1 MLDGDDLRSRV
12 HKLIQESDA
21 GTSSV
26 DDAVGLLYDV
36 AMSPGLAVDT
46 SEIRGHVLLLLDTR
60 TGDELLDELTDE
72 GLRHLCVVVRESL
85 AAVVA
90 PHPRAASIARPPTAA
105 GEFSSRDGGGPSRQA
120 APIQAVELA
129 GASGVMRCVAQLRR
143 RARTVGSLPAAAAWL
158 EAAAS
163 LLGLH
168 SDSSAYQA
176 VVAQRSTLSYDGVRR
191 LLPDEDA
198 LASLRF
204 SFCEVLHRYNQ
215 LLLSPQAAAG
225 QGQAAAALPLT
236 RIEHLQCAVRLA
248 RLLAP
253 SAAGPAASGQQQ
265 HAHPFA
271 LDVMLTHDPALA
283 RWGVRRDPPAA
294 GGEGRAAPAM
304 VGGSD
309 ASARAGAA
317 DAAGALS
324 PSPSSDVPRAHVGGD
339 ASLPIP
345 AARLAAVTDLLWGL
359 REAQHSGWKVK
370 TAIGSVSRALTAAIA
385 DGAIEALPPGAGFK
399 ALLEI
404 CALQDLVGEGFCCP
418 GLTHVVCR
426 RLVALM
432 GPAAAGEMPPEL
444 DRVLL
449 RCPVSGE
456 TDSVTVFTAIEPLWT
471 LYKVDA
477 VDDEYRVAVMRA
489 VRHLLRRESAVAS
502 AALSERRR
510 RAGPPGAG
518 RDGDARD
525 TQAAEAGAVAALAV
539 DGAGA
544 GGGGSAAAGA
554 DGRAVP
560 LAALPPAA
568 SPPPAHHPPS
578 ADGSS
583 GFYVAPAVAR
593 AAARLLRTFQVHGLP
608 SGLAR
613 GEAWGFYTEVA
624 RAWER
629 HFARMLGAVRRRSN
643 RTAAEDA
650 QRIRT
655 AHGAAGA
662 SLHGSFFVLNGV
674 KIWTPSK
681 PLRDAAQLL
690 QALCRSG
697 LPQLEVLKHTVSAR
711 SIIAAE
717 LERLQALTCGELVT
731 AMLSHPDGLR
741 LGFLLRKLHTPLLWA
756 TANGALPALAPDA
769 IARAVDASLAV
780 TQEMSQRQVQQTMQ
794 ELSQQRYHRLHG
806 WQNVSGPGRPV
817 PGQAVFGVVGV
828 PVKAPGGVATPA
840 AAAAGAASL
849 PGLGADADAAG
860 RGNLVQGGLRAI
872 ADRVRS
878 FLQVDGEPAAA
889 THSDSAAAPAL
900 SPAVPAAP
908 AAWEPWTQ
916 VLPGWVLERVAA
928 CVMVGNAL
936 PVAVA
941 ASSPA
946 AVGGAPLAG
955 AQSLADGSRGPVN
968 PAGGRTALAASS
980 AVAPASVAAAA
991 AAASSRLRGSWSSAF
1006 EVGVFD
1012 ILASLCGEHGLPPP
1026 VHGHVVPE
1034 LAMVV
1039 DIAWPAQRII
1049 VEVDGPP
1056 HYIPK
1061 QPAAQARALAA
1072 ARGAEWDGERHPE
1085 AALAVIR
1092 RMKAGV
1098 ECRTATLGSNVGLHD
1113 AALQRAGWR
1122 VVHVCCHQV
1131 YLRSPE
1137 RAALEAMVGGGASAG
1152 VTPGAHAAA
1161 AGATPSAAGGAA
1173 GGGLVDMPSAAEPY
1187 GEVDVEEAIA
1197 GYRVTQWDTPNPRAV
1212 VLGILKTSGAWE
1224 ALGGPAAAEAAPPAS
1239 LLMTLPAYTGPTA
1252 FDSAA

>member
-1 MLDGDDLRSRV
+1 V
-12 HKLIQESDA
+12 HKLIEASDA

-36 AMSPGLAVDT
+36 AMSPDLAVDT

-105 GEFSSRDGGGPSRQA
+105 GEFSSRDGGAASRQA

-129 GASGVMRCVAQLRR
+129 GASGVMRCVAQLRK
-143 RARTVGSLPAAAAWL
+143 RARTVDSLPVAAAWL

-215 LLLSPQAAAG
+215 LLLSPQAVT
-225 QGQAAAALPLT
+225 GQAAAALPLT

-253 SAAGPAASGQQQ
+253 SSAGPAASGHQQ

-271 LDVMLTHDPALA
+271 LDVLLTHDPALA
-283 RWGVRRDPPAA
+283 RWGVRRDPPDDGGAA
-294 GGEGRAAPAM
+294 GAAA
-304 VGGSD
+304 VSDGSGF
-309 ASARAGAA
+309 SARGGAA
-317 DAAGALS
+317 DAVSAVSASTTLAAPPAGGS
-324 PSPSSDVPRAHVGGD
+324 
-339 ASLPIP
+339 SLPSP

-359 REAQHSGWKVK
+359 REVQHSGWKVK

-449 RCPVSGE
+449 RCPVSGD

-477 VDDEYRVAVMRA
+477 VDDEYRVTVMRA
-489 VRHLLRRESAVAS
+489 VRHLLRREAAVAS
-502 AALSERRR
+502 AALSEQRRR
-510 RAGPPGAG
+510 RAGPPGGAG
-518 RDGDARD
+518 RDGGARD
-525 TQAAEAGAVAALAV
+525 AQAAEQGAAAAAAALAA

-544 GGGGSAAAGA
+544 SAGGGAAAGT
-554 DGRAVP
+554 DGRA
-560 LAALPPAA
+560 APAA
-568 SPPPAHHPPS
+568 PPPAQHPPS

-613 GEAWGFYTEVA
+613 GEAWGLYTEVA

-629 HFARMLGAVRRRSN
+629 HFARMLGAVGRRSN

-662 SLHGSFFVLNGV
+662 ALHGSFFVLNGV

-756 TANGALPALAPDA
+756 TANGALPVLAPDA

-817 PGQAVFGVVGV
+817 PGLAVPGAAGATVKV
-828 PVKAPGGVATPA
+828 PGAVSPS
-840 AAAAGAASL
+840 AAGAASL
-849 PGLGADADAAG
+849 PGLGADGDAAAG
-860 RGNLVQGGLRAI
+860 RDNLVQGGLRAI

-878 FLQVDGEPAAA
+878 LLRVEGEPAAA
-889 THSDSAAAPAL
+889 THSDSPAAPAL
-900 SPAVPAAP
+900 APASPPAPAV
-908 AAWEPWTQ
+908 WEPWTQ

-946 AVGGAPLAG
+946 AVGGAQSLTG
-955 AQSLADGSRGPVN
+955 AQLLADGPRRLLS
-968 PAGGRTALAASS
+968 PAGSRTSLGASS
-980 AVAPASVAAAA
+980 AVAPASIADT
-991 AAASSRLRGSWSSAF
+991 ASSRLRGSWSSAF

-1026 VHGHVVPE
+1026 VHGHVVSE

-1098 ECRTATLGSNVGLHD
+1098 ECRTATLGSNVALHD

-1161 AGATPSAAGGAA
+1161 ASAASAAGSAAGGGPTDA
-1173 GGGLVDMPSAAEPY
+1173 SSAEPY

-1212 VLGILKTSGAWE
+1212 VLGILKASGAWA

-1252 FDSAA
+1252 FDSSA